1 MDGIYTVSFFGH
13 RVVQR
18 LDDADGAVYGLIC
31 ALLREK
37 ERLDFLVGFGGD
49 FNDIVSAAVRRA
61 RKAVRDDTA
70 TLTLVLPYENAAT
83 RKDSNLLLQYYDAI
97 EVDVPADTYFKAAY
111 SVRNRRVID
120 RSDLCVFYVER
131 ESGGAYAALCYA
143 RKKGKGIINFAENM
157 KRLQD

>member
-61 RKAVRDDTA
+61 HKAVRDDTA

-97 EVDVPADTYFKAAY
+97 EVDVPPRHLLK
-111 SVRNRRVID
+111 
-120 RSDLCVFYVER
+120 
-131 ESGGAYAALCYA
+131 GGIQCA
-143 RKKGKGIINFAENM
+143 
-157 KRLQD
+157 

>member
-18 LDDADGAVYGLIC
+18 FDDADGAVYGLIC

-37 ERLDFLVGFGGD
+37 ERLGFLVGFGGD

-61 RKAVRDDTA
+61 HKAVRDDTA

-143 RKKGKGIINFAENM
+143 RKKGKEIINFAENM

>member
-1 MDGIYTVSFFGH
+1 MDGIYTVSFSGH

-18 LDDADGAVYGLIC
+18 FDDADGAVYGLIC

-111 SVRNRRVID
+111 SVRNRRMID

>member
-18 LDDADGAVYGLIC
+18 FDDADGAVYGLIC

-97 EVDVPADTYFKAAY
+97 EVDVPADTYFEAAY

>member
-1 MDGIYTVSFFGH
+1 M
-13 RVVQR
+13 VQR
-18 LDDADGAVYGLIC
+18 FDDADGAVYGLIC

-97 EVDVPADTYFKAAY
+97 EVDVPADTYFEAAY